1 MRKKVNQL
9 CMELLSIARPTNL
22 SDTAEQVLLDGHIG
36 FPERR
41 RRRLTSADQRETDE
55 AWKTVV
61 RTGAPRLPI
70 RRAQTQGAPEL
81 TPDATV
87 WPDVESLRLSRR
99 DRRSCGGNLGR
110 RALGVLLFVA
120 GVVVQ
125 TIGNVAAL

>member
-70 RRAQTQGAPEL
+70 RRAQTQGAPE
-81 TPDATV
+81 
-87 WPDVESLRLSRR
+87 
-99 DRRSCGGNLGR
+99 
-110 RALGVLLFVA
+110 
-120 GVVVQ
+120 
-125 TIGNVAAL
+125 